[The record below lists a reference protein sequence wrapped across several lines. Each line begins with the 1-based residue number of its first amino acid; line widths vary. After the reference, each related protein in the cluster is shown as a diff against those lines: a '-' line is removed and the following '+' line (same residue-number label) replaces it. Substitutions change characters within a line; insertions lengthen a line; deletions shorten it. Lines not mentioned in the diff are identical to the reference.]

1 MEIIIKSGVL
11 KKECG
16 KIEGILP
23 AKPAI
28 MITNGIFF
36 EAKETGVFLTATD
49 LENTLRLGLECDKF
63 KKGSMVITGRK
74 FISLVKQ
81 LPDAEVKITKKEN
94 SAEVICNDSKYSF
107 PCMDDNEFPKLP
119 KFTGDVSVKINGK
132 KLSNAIDKVRFCI
145 DPEEPRPHFRGGL
158 FEIKEDSLN
167 FIGTDTKR
175 LSLFKITGTG
185 EKYVNPYKCLLPFK
199 LMGILGMLADID
211 ENIDVS
217 IGKNQIVFNFGNTYL
232 VSQLLAGSED
242 FPDYGK
248 VIPSEK
254 QLKYASVSKEEFLS
268 TLKRISLFTSDRYNK
283 VRLSIGKNVM
293 MFSVTSPDVGQAN
306 EKLEIEYNEDKEQ
319 DLAFPPNYLIDFL
332 HKAEEGRIVLG
343 FSSEKSPIIMRGE
356 KNAEYLYVAMPLKL
370 D

>member
-1 MEIIIKSGVL
+1 MEIIIKSSVL

-28 MITNGIFF
+28 TITNGIFF
-36 EAKETGVFLTATD
+36 EVKETGVFLTATD
-49 LENTLRLGLECDKF
+49 LENTLRLGLECEKF

-74 FISLVKQ
+74 FISLIKQ
-81 LPDAEVKITKKEN
+81 LPDTEVKISRKEN
-94 SAEVICNDSKYSF
+94 PCEIVCNDSKYMF
-107 PCMDDNEFPKLP
+107 PCMDEEEFPKLP
-119 KFTGDVSVKINGK
+119 KFTGEVTVKINGK
-132 KLSNAIDKVRFCI
+132 QLSNAIDKVRFCI

-158 FEIKEDSLN
+158 FDIKEDSLN

-175 LSLFKITGTG
+175 LSLLKVNTG

-199 LMGILGMLADID
+199 LMGVLSMLADID
-211 ENIDVS
+211 ENIDIS

-232 VSQLLAGSED
+232 VSQLLSGSED
-242 FPDYGK
+242 FPDYNK

-254 QLKYASVSKEEFLS
+254 QLKYAYINREEFLS

-283 VRLSIGKNVM
+283 VKLSIGKNIL
-293 MFSVTSPDVGQAN
+293 MFSVASPDVGQAN
-306 EKLEIEYNEDKEQ
+306 EKLGIEYGEEKEQ

-332 HKAEEGRIVLG
+332 HKVQEEKIVLG

-356 KNAEYLYVAMPLKL
+356 KNADYVYIAMPLKL